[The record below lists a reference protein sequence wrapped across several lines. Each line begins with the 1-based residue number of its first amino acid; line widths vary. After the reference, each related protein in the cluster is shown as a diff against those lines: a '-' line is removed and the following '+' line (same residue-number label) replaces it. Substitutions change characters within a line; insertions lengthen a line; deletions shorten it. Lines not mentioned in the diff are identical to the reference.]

1 MNHSSLF
8 STASLLHGLYGVL
21 ATSPLCQ
28 RRRWRLLLWTCCA
41 CKVVSYLVRRVMHTV
56 QSFDRS
62 VGSPASP
69 ARDRTPSSSYATPC
83 TTPEPYY
90 LENHEAAT
98 TTNTTA
104 LPAHTRPF
112 KSRPHKAK
120 PPYLQQPAKQKT
132 KSKTWIEQNTTAT
145 AFFTATASCTT
156 PLVLPLIP
164 HSISTLRYSPST
176 SSSRIHAAVDSAV
189 VQQAAAQRPG

>member
-1 MNHSSLF
+1 
-8 STASLLHGLYGVL
+8 
-21 ATSPLCQ
+21 
-28 RRRWRLLLWTCCA
+28 LLWACCA
-41 CKVVSYLVRRVMHTV
+41 CEVVSYRVCRVMHTV

-62 VGSPASP
+62 GASPASP
-69 ARDRTPSSSYATPC
+69 ARDRTPSSSSYATPC
-83 TTPEPYY
+83 TTPESYY

-112 KSRPHKAK
+112 QSRPHKAK

-145 AFFTATASCTT
+145 ASFTATASCTT
-156 PLVLPLIP
+156 PFVLPLIP
-164 HSISTLRYSPST
+164 HSISTLRFSPST
-176 SSSRIHAAVDSAV
+176 SSSRMHVAVDSAV